1 MIPGSQHQKTGRMPV
16 PLGDKI
22 MFPEAFSDIYAKRDN
37 WVTRADAR
45 IKVVLAVVLLLLNL
59 SGGAALSIFIFTVS
73 ILMLIYLRIPAKTLL
88 IRLLE
93 PFGVA
98 GVVILVKLYFIGWA
112 GLPEGLMIA
121 SRILG
126 AVSLILLLSMTT
138 PVDGLLKAL
147 SWFRVPRTWTDVA
160 LLTYRYIFVLLE
172 DAYVVYSAQRVRL
185 GYLGVSRSFQSFG
198 ALAGAIVIRAY
209 DQAMA
214 TSQAMRLRGYAG

>member
-1 MIPGSQHQKTGRMPV
+1 
-16 PLGDKI
+16 
-22 MFPEAFSDIYAKRDN
+22 MFSETFSDIYAKRDN
-37 WVTRADAR
+37 LLTRMDAR
-45 IKVVLAVVLLLLNL
+45 IKVLLAAAFLLLNL
-59 SGGAALSIFIFTVS
+59 WGGTALSLFIFAIS
-73 ILMLIYLRIPAKTLL
+73 ILTLIYLKIPARTLL

-98 GVVILVKLYFIGWA
+98 LVVILVKLYFTGWS
-112 GLPEGLMIA
+112 GLPEGMMIA

-138 PVDGLLKAL
+138 PVDALLKAL

-185 GYLGVSRSFQSFG
+185 GYLGIVRSLQSFG
-198 ALAGAIVIRAY
+198 TLAGAIVVRAY

-214 TSQAMRLRGYAG
+214 TSQAMKLRGYVG

>member
-1 MIPGSQHQKTGRMPV
+1 
-16 PLGDKI
+16 
-22 MFPEAFSDIYAKRDN
+22 MFTETFSDIYAKRDN
-37 WVTRADAR
+37 RLTRMDAR
-45 IKVVLAVVLLLLNL
+45 NKVVLAVFLLLLNL
-59 SGGAALSIFIFTVS
+59 WGGTALSLFISASSLLT
-73 ILMLIYLRIPAKTLL
+73 LIYLKIPARTLL

-93 PFGVA
+93 PLGVA
-98 GVVILVKLYFIGWA
+98 GVVILVKLYFIGWS

-121 SRILG
+121 SRIIG

-138 PVDGLLKAL
+138 PVDALLKAL

-185 GYLGVSRSFQSFG
+185 GYLGIGRSLQSFG
-198 ALAGAIVIRAY
+198 TLAGAIVIRAY

-214 TSQAMRLRGYAG
+214 TSQAMRLRGYVG

>member
-1 MIPGSQHQKTGRMPV
+1 
-16 PLGDKI
+16 
-22 MFPEAFSDIYAKRDN
+22 MFTETFSDMYAKRDN
-37 WVTRADAR
+37 LLTRMDAR
-45 IKVVLAVVLLLLNL
+45 IKVVFAVAFLLLNL
-59 SGGAALSIFIFTVS
+59 CGGTALSLLIFASS
-73 ILMLIYLRIPAKTLL
+73 ILTLIYLRIPARTLL

-138 PVDGLLKAL
+138 PVDSLLKAL

-185 GYLGVSRSFQSFG
+185 GYLGVNRSFQSFG
-198 ALAGAIVIRAY
+198 TLAGAIVIRAY

>member
-1 MIPGSQHQKTGRMPV
+1 
-16 PLGDKI
+16 
-22 MFPEAFSDIYAKRDN
+22 MFTETFSDIFAKRDN
-37 WVTRADAR
+37 WFTRADAK
-45 IKVVLAVVLLLLNL
+45 IKVVLAILFLILNL
-59 SGGAALSIFIFTVS
+59 WGGAVVSLSIFAAA
-73 ILMLIYLRIPAKTLL
+73 ILTLLYLRIPVRT
-88 IRLLE
+88 IFVRLLE

-98 GVVILVKLYFIGWA
+98 GVVIFVKLYFIGWG
-112 GLPEGLMIA
+112 GLAEGLMIV

-126 AVSLILLLSMTT
+126 AVSIILLLSMTT
-138 PVDGLLKAL
+138 PVDALLKAL

-198 ALAGAIVIRAY
+198 TLAGAIVIRAY

>member
-1 MIPGSQHQKTGRMPV
+1 
-16 PLGDKI
+16 
-22 MFPEAFSDIYAKRDN
+22 MFSEAFSDIYAKRDN
-37 WVTRADAR
+37 SLTRADAR
-45 IKVVLAVVLLLLNL
+45 IKVVFAVVLLLLNL
-59 SGGAALSIFIFTVS
+59 WGGTALSLFIFAGSLLT
-73 ILMLIYLRIPAKTLL
+73 LIYLRIPAKTLL

-98 GVVILVKLYFIGWA
+98 GVVILVKLYFIGWS
-112 GLPEGLMIA
+112 GLPEGLAIA

-138 PVDGLLKAL
+138 PVDALLKAL

-185 GYLGVSRSFQSFG
+185 GYLGIGRSFQSLG
-198 ALAGAIVIRAY
+198 TLAGAIVIRAY

>member
-1 MIPGSQHQKTGRMPV
+1 
-16 PLGDKI
+16 
-22 MFPEAFSDIYAKRDN
+22 MFTETFSDIYAKRDN
-37 WVTRADAR
+37 RLTRMDAR
-45 IKVVLAVVLLLLNL
+45 VKVFLAVALLLLNL
-59 SGGAALSIFIFTVS
+59 WGGTALSLFIFASSLLT
-73 ILMLIYLRIPAKTLL
+73 LIYLRIPARTLL

-98 GVVILVKLYFIGWA
+98 GVVILVKLYFIGWS
-112 GLPEGLMIA
+112 GLPEGFMIA

-138 PVDGLLKAL
+138 PVDTLLKAL

-185 GYLGVSRSFQSFG
+185 GYLGVSRSFQSVG
-198 ALAGAIVIRAY
+198 TLAGAIVIRAY

-214 TSQAMRLRGYAG
+214 TSQAMRLRGYIG

>member
-1 MIPGSQHQKTGRMPV
+1 
-16 PLGDKI
+16 
-22 MFPEAFSDIYAKRDN
+22 MFTETFSDIYAKRDN
-37 WVTRADAR
+37 RLTRMDAR
-45 IKVVLAVVLLLLNL
+45 NKVVLAVFLLLLNL
-59 SGGAALSIFIFTVS
+59 WGGTALSLFIFAIS
-73 ILMLIYLRIPAKTLL
+73 ILTLIYLKIPARTLL

-93 PFGVA
+93 PLGVA
-98 GVVILVKLYFIGWA
+98 GVVILVKLYFIGWS

-121 SRILG
+121 SRIIG

-138 PVDGLLKAL
+138 PVDALLKAL

-185 GYLGVSRSFQSFG
+185 GYLGIGRSLQSFG
-198 ALAGAIVIRAY
+198 TLAGAIVIRAY

-214 TSQAMRLRGYAG
+214 TSQAMRLRGYVG